1 MIKIN
6 LLDSVTERNSGA
18 AVAVERKIAS
28 PSVRLAV
35 MAATVCALL
44 LMVVVGDVLYTQNQK
59 ARAEEEMQNQQKI
72 ASELAA
78 ITKEMKDLEL
88 KTQNIE
94 TRIETI
100 KRLRGSQAGPS
111 AVLEAMLERIKMV
124 PGLYLENIEQ
134 KGEQLTVT
142 GNSQDE
148 AQVTQFGRS
157 LEFSSGLFSNLNI
170 ETVRKD
176 APNQPQSAP
185 VAPGAAEPAKL
196 EIVGF
201 TIRCAY
207 TPSKAGASKNSAPTT
222 AANAPSPVAAAPNQ
236 AAPKQSAPVQA
247 VAAAPRNNAAAQ
259 SDGAPAPQI
268 AKN

>member
-18 AVAVERKIAS
+18 AVTVERKIAS
-28 PSVRLAV
+28 PMSRLLMMTGAV
-35 MAATVCALL
+35 AALL
-44 LMVVVGDVLYTQNQK
+44 AAVIAWDVISTQMAKTEAERQFAEQK
-59 ARAEEEMQNQQKI
+59 QI
-72 ASELAA
+72 ATELAA
-78 ITKEMKDLEL
+78 VTKEMKELEQ
-88 KTQNIE
+88 KIQNID

-100 KRLRGSQAGPS
+100 KRLRASQAGPS

-134 KGEQLTVT
+134 KGELLTVT
-142 GNSQDE
+142 GNSPDE
-148 AQVTQFGRS
+148 SQVTQFGRS

-176 APNQPQSAP
+176 APNQPPTAA
-185 VAPGAAEPAKL
+185 VAPGAPEPPKL

-207 TPSKAGASKNSAPTT
+207 TPSKAGASQKGSPTSAV
-222 AANAPSPVAAAPNQ
+222 NAPPAVASPNQ
-236 AAPKQSAPVQA
+236 AAPP
-247 VAAAPRNNAAAQ
+247 
-259 SDGAPAPQI
+259 PQV

>member
-18 AVAVERKIAS
+18 VGAVERKIAS
-28 PSVRLAV
+28 PMSRLLMMTGAV
-35 MAATVCALL
+35 AALL
-44 LMVVVGDVLYTQNQK
+44 VAIIAWDIISTQMAKTEAERQLAEQK
-59 ARAEEEMQNQQKI
+59 QI

-78 ITKEMKDLEL
+78 VTKEMKELEA
-88 KTQNIE
+88 KIQNID

-100 KRLRGSQAGPS
+100 KRLRSSQAGPS

-124 PGLYLENIEQ
+124 PGLYLEGIEQ
-134 KGEQLTVT
+134 KGEQLTIT
-142 GNSQDE
+142 GNSPDE
-148 AQVTQFGRS
+148 SQVTQFGRS

-176 APNQPQSAP
+176 APNQPTSAP
-185 VAPGAAEPAKL
+185 VAPGGQEAPKR

-207 TPSKAGASKNSAPTT
+207 TPSKAGASQNSSPTT
-222 AANAPSPVAAAPNQ
+222 AANMPPVAALPNQ
-236 AAPKQSAPVQA
+236 AAGAPSKNTAPQTDGA
-247 VAAAPRNNAAAQ
+247 ASAAPQ
-259 SDGAPAPQI
+259 QQV